1 MMLIQRNHKL
11 HPLCYISVKHWLASQ
26 NVPKQASL
34 LPERIIARVKDTCK
48 TSMTKQWYLDKVQS
62 DSTNNINRIQ
72 Q

>member
-34 LPERIIARVKDTCK
+34 LPKRIIARVKDTC
-48 TSMTKQWYLDKVQS
+48 Q
-62 DSTNNINRIQ
+62 
-72 Q
+72 